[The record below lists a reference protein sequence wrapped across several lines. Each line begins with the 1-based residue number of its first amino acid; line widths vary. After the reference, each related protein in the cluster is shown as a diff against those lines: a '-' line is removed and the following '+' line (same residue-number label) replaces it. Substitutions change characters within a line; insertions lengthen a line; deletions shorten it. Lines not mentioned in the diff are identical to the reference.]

1 MKVKT
6 AELSGRALD
15 WSVGK
20 ALGIDVIS
28 SGGEVWKYFSEDEL
42 HAGEDE
48 GIYEYR
54 PSFDWSQCGKLI
66 EAEGIEFK
74 WVSDATLEAHS
85 YLHDPHY
92 GYGLTHQEAA
102 CRLIV
107 ASKLGDEVDIP
118 DELMESEQ

>member
-1 MKVKT
+1 MKIKT

-15 WSVGK
+15 WAVANAVGGK
-20 ALGIDVIS
+20 ILTLDGKVAAIRVGS
-28 SGGEVWKYFSEDEL
+28 SQFVVVLPGDASNY
-42 HAGEDE
+42 H
-48 GIYEYR
+48 
-54 PSFDWSQCGKLI
+54 PSTDWSQCGALI
-66 EAEGIEFK
+66 EAEDIEFK

-118 DELMESEQ
+118 DELMGDA